1 MTGKLQNVIWDILK
15 YLSLVLGAFMVLFPI
30 YIAVVNSIKS
40 NQDFNTLGLLQIPTH
55 PDWSNYATAW
65 NGGALGSAFANT
77 AFIIVLSV
85 AGNIFLGTMVA
96 YILGRFEFR
105 LKKIIM
111 GAYLIVMFIPTITT
125 QVATFG
131 IIQGL
136 GLFDTPFAL
145 VLIYLGTDVVQIYI
159 YLQFIHRIPVSLDE
173 SAMLDGAS
181 YFRIYRSIIFP
192 LLLPASAT
200 VAILKII
207 AIYGDL
213 YNPYLYMPSV
223 NLGVVSTALMRFEG
237 PYSAQWNLILAA
249 AIIIA
254 TPMVV
259 LYLFLQKFIFAGIV
273 NGAVKE

>member
-1 MTGKLQNVIWDILK
+1 MTTRFQNTIWDILK
-15 YLSLVLGAFMVLFPI
+15 YLSLLLGAFMVLFPI

-40 NQDFNTLGLLQIPTH
+40 NQDFNTLGLLQMPTH
-55 PDWSNYATAW
+55 PDWSNYVTAW

-85 AGNIFLGTMVA
+85 LGNIILGTMVA

-105 LKKIIM
+105 LKKVIM
-111 GAYLIVMFIPTITT
+111 ASYLVIMFIPTITT

-145 VLIYLGTDVVQIYI
+145 VMIYLGTDVVQIYI
-159 YLQFIHRIPVSLDE
+159 YLQFINRIPISLDE

-200 VAILKII
+200 VTILKII

-254 TPMVV
+254 IPMVV